1 MACNF
6 FMLLDVFFRFKTV
19 NTESIW
25 FDNWK
30 VCKNVVLG
38 EEGVNIQPKIQIK
51 VLNICICVKKETK
64 NADGE
69 KVPKSSD

>member
-1 MACNF
+1 M
-6 FMLLDVFFRFKTV
+6 

-51 VLNICICVKKETK
+51 VLNICIYVKKETK